1 MNKQNIALTII
12 VISALLCVTFIA
24 TQQNDKG
31 QLDYIDLVDTLVD
44 ADTFHESNHL
54 HDKLLK
60 ERSLVLSKEVN
71 QISSERIIS
80 SLLLLNAL
88 DKRKDINLYLLTSG
102 GWLSDAFGII
112 NAMNAI
118 EAPVNTIAI
127 SDVSSSG
134 AVILAG
140 GTGKRIGYE
149 NSIIMV
155 HANRE
160 KGFGEY
166 NWKSLDFERFS
177 SFWKRHSNIPEK
189 WTEIE
194 GDESFY
200 LSVDQALEYGIIDE
214 IIKQSNQSI
223 DDNSE

>member
-1 MNKQNIALTII
+1 MDI
-12 VISALLCVTFIA
+12 VDS
-24 TQQNDKG
+24 
-31 QLDYIDLVDTLVD
+31 LVD
-44 ADTFHESNHL
+44 ADTFQDSSYL
-54 HDKLLK
+54 HDKLLE

-88 DKRKDINLYLLTSG
+88 DSEKDINLYLLTSG
-102 GWLSDAFGII
+102 GWLADAFGII

-134 AVILAG
+134 AVVLAG

-160 KGFGEY
+160 KGSGEY
-166 NWKSLDFERFS
+166 NWESLDFERFS
-177 SFWKRHSNIPEK
+177 SFWRKHSSIPEK
-189 WTEIE
+189 WTMIE

-200 LSVDQALEYGIIDE
+200 LSADQALEYGIIDE
-214 IIKQSNQSI
+214 VINGSNKTG
-223 DDNSE
+223 DGNSE